1 MMTNDNKTDR
11 LADEILARRERLP
24 LKPDAVTLEGRRV
37 RLLPLDVE
45 RDKEALYAATNGS
58 PVALGERSVG
68 AYDADEVVWR
78 YMSAGPFATL
88 EAFTAYLRR
97 LVDTPNALAFCVFDV
112 ATGQQVGSASLMNNA
127 PEHLK
132 IEIGAVWYSPVA
144 QRTGANTEATY
155 LMLRRAF
162 ELGYRRVE
170 WKCNALN
177 ERSRHSALRMGFT
190 FEGIQEYHMIIK
202 GRTRDTAWFR
212 ILNREWPDVKRHLE
226 GLLET

>member
-1 MMTNDNKTDR
+1 MDNEKQAA
-11 LADEILARRERLP
+11 LPDEILAQRERLP
-24 LKPDAVTLEGRRV
+24 VKPEAVMLAGRRV

-45 RDKEALYAATNGS
+45 RDKAALYAVTNGS
-58 PVALGERSVG
+58 PITLGARSVG
-68 AYDADEVVWR
+68 AYDADEMVWR
-78 YMSAGPFATL
+78 FMSSGPFATL
-88 EAFTAYLRR
+88 EAFERYLHR
-97 LVDTPNALAFCVFDV
+97 LVSQPNALAFCVLDA
-112 ATGQQVGSASLMNNA
+112 ATGQPVGTASYMNNV

-132 IEIGAVWYSPVA
+132 IEIGAVVYSPIV

-155 LMLRRAF
+155 LMLRHAF
-162 ELGYRRVE
+162 DLGYRRLE

-212 ILNREWPDVKRHLE
+212 ILDREWPDVKHHLE
-226 GLLET
+226 GLLVV